1 MTHPPPSPTQQ
12 VTLRK
17 YFPCGPCHPRMV
29 VRVELK
35 QCFFSR
41 TLFEDV
47 CGRQGQSHKDQGCLA
62 AGRDHFD
69 KDHHGASSLWVPA
82 GAGAFPLRS
91 SQTLLDLARRRA
103 TVGCQGAAPVGR
115 SSLRAAAAMSY
126 HFPGVKKKKKR
137 KKSKIFRIRETFI
150 PAHGSLQVAWSPG
163 CSRGGDPV
171 GDV

>member
-1 MTHPPPSPTQQ
+1 
-12 VTLRK
+12 
-17 YFPCGPCHPRMV
+17 MV

-126 HFPGVKKKKKR
+126 HFPGVKKKKR
-137 KKSKIFRIRETFI
+137 KKEK
-150 PAHGSLQVAWSPG
+150 
-163 CSRGGDPV
+163 
-171 GDV
+171 